1 MSDITLSAA
10 VRSSLLS
17 LSRTTDLIERTQN
30 RLSTG
35 LRVASAIDDPVSFFQ
50 AKSLNDRVAILNEK
64 KDDVDQAVSRVTA
77 ALDGIDAI
85 DSIVRQMK
93 GVANSMKS
101 ATNTQIVSLIS
112 QFNDLRTQVDQL
124 ANDTSFQGVSLIN
137 STSTTLTVEFSDR
150 TASTLTVQGVSIK
163 STALAIVA
171 VSTAANIINLSTGGS
186 AVFNAAGSVLGFTF
200 ASASNVILSAFAS
213 GTHTT
218 ALSLTI
224 AGNTNLTIGSGGAFE
239 VIFGGTTLTVQVGS
253 GGTTFSAGVLTKLQ
267 VVTAAKNAGT
277 GGASIL
283 IAAVNTVVG
292 DVAAKT
298 ETLTLFNNTTGI
310 NDIVDSLD
318 VAIVTLTTN
327 SQTLGT
333 NVSLLQARLD
343 FTENYVNTLEEAA
356 GKLTL
361 ADINEEGANLLS
373 LQTRQQLGITS
384 LAFAG
389 QSEQG
394 ILTLFQ

>member
-17 LSRTTDLIERTQN
+17 LSKTTTLIERTQN
-30 RLSTG
+30 RLSSG

-50 AKSLNDRVAILNEK
+50 AKGLNDRVQTLNEK

-77 ALDGIDAI
+77 ALDGINGVDTI
-85 DSIVRQMK
+85 IRQMK

-101 ATNTQIVSLIS
+101 ATNAQIASLIS
-112 QFNDLRTQVDQL
+112 QFNDLRGQVDQL

-137 STSTTLTVEFSDR
+137 STATTLTVEFSDR
-150 TASTLTVQGVSIK
+150 TASTLTVQGVSVK
-163 STALAIVA
+163 SSALAISA
-171 VSTAANIINLSTGGS
+171 VSTAANIVAIGTGG
-186 AVFNAAGSVLGFTF
+186 NTLNTAGSVLSFTF
-200 ASASNVILSAFAS
+200 SSASSVTLFHAATETS
-213 GTHTT
+213 

-224 AGNTNLTIGSGGAFE
+224 AGNTDLTVASGGTKNVTYGGETLSVFIASGGA
-239 VIFGGTTLTVQVGS
+239 
-253 GGTTFSAGVLTKLQ
+253 TFSASKLTKLQ
-267 VVTAAKNAGT
+267 VVSATTASAVVAGGAYIVLTAA
-277 GGASIL
+277 L
-283 IAAVNTVVG
+283 VVG
-292 DVAAKT
+292 DVAAQT
-298 ETLTLFNNTTGI
+298 ESLSLFNNTTGI
-310 NDIVDSLD
+310 NDIVDSID
-318 VAIVTLTTN
+318 TAITTLTTN
-327 SQTLGT
+327 AQTLGT

-343 FTENYVNTLEEAA
+343 FTENYVNTLEEAS

-373 LQTRQQLGITS
+373 LQTRQQLGITA